1 MTLSLIHI
9 LNAGSI
15 IGDGGRNVKRFCKK
29 LMKEDLL
36 HFVGTDAHRIDI
48 RRPIIKPCV
57 DYVIKKMGEDYARE
71 IFVENPRRIVLR

>member
-1 MTLSLIHI
+1 
-9 LNAGSI
+9 
-15 IGDGGRNVKRFCKK
+15 
-29 LMKEDLL
+29 MKEDLL